1 MGKIFLMIMENKCYQ
16 INTINQ
22 NVLNTT
28 PLQSSS
34 LKEISLDSEI
44 EKSYNFF
51 NTSLLLSSELM
62 DHTIRKVQVN
72 LPNLRFVQLEFPHY
86 P

>member
-16 INTINQ
+16 INTVNQ

-28 PLQSSS
+28 
-34 LKEISLDSEI
+34 
-44 EKSYNFF
+44 
-51 NTSLLLSSELM
+51 LLLSSELM
-62 DHTIRKVQVN
+62 EHTIRKVQVN
-72 LPNLRFVQLEFPHY
+72 PPNLRFVQLEFQHY